1 MFLVRKERITN
12 HTEAFLKASI
22 HILASLFVVLGQKS
36 RENVPVH

>member
-22 HILASLFVVLGQKS
+22 HILASLFVVLGQKN